1 MKVSII
7 TITYNSAQTV
17 EDTLRTVVDQDYDNL
32 EYIIIDGKSK
42 DQTLQIVDKYSD
54 RIAKIVSEKDKG
66 LYDALNK
73 GIKHATGDIV
83 GMLHSDDL
91 YANNT
96 VISKVAAKFAEDPTV
111 EGVYADLVFVNR
123 NDINKPM
130 RVWNSGVY
138 KEGSFLN
145 GWMPPHPTFFVRKEV
160 YEKFGGFNTGLKLS
174 ADYELMLRFIHINKI
189 KIAYLN
195 ETIVKMRMG
204 GVSNVSFFVK
214 LKANLED
221 KMAWKLNGLKPKV
234 STLVMKPLRKIGQ
247 YFKRVYSAMF
257 L

>member
-17 EDTLRTVVDQDYDNL
+17 EDTLRTVVDQDYKDL

-42 DQTLQIVDKYSD
+42 DNTLQVVDKYKH
-54 RIAKIVSEKDKG
+54 RISKVVSEKDKG

-73 GIKHATGDIV
+73 GIQHATGDII

-91 YANNT
+91 YAHNQ
-96 VISKVAAKFAEDPTV
+96 VLSHVVKKFEEDPTI

-123 NDINKPM
+123 NDISKPM
-130 RVWNSGVY
+130 RVWESGEY
-138 KEGSFLN
+138 KDGSFLQ
-145 GWMPPHPTFFVRKEV
+145 GWMPPHPTFFVKKEV
-160 YEKFGGFNTGLKLS
+160 YEKFGGFNIGLKLS
-174 ADYELMLRFIHINKI
+174 ADYELMLRLIHKNKI
-189 KIAYLN
+189 KVAYLR

-221 KMAWKLNGLKPKV
+221 KMAWKMNGLKPKFA
-234 STLVMKPLRKIGQ
+234 TMLMKPLRKIGQ
-247 YFKRVYSAMF
+247 YLKRAYTALF
-257 L
+257 F

>member
-17 EDTLRTVVDQDYDNL
+17 EDTIRTVVEQDYPNL
-32 EYIIIDGKSK
+32 EYLIIDGKSK
-42 DQTLQIVDKYSD
+42 DSTLKIVEKYKD
-54 RIAKIVSEKDKG
+54 RISKVISEKDNG

-73 GIKHATGDIV
+73 GIKNATGDIV

-91 YANNT
+91 YSNYQ
-96 VISKVAAKFAEDPTV
+96 VISKVVKKFEEDPTV

-123 NDINKPM
+123 NDVNKPM
-130 RVWNSGVY
+130 RVWESGEY
-138 KEGSFLN
+138 KEDAFLQ

-174 ADYELMLRFIHINKI
+174 ADYELMLRLIHKNKI
-189 KIAYLN
+189 KVSYLK

-221 KMAWKLNGLKPKV
+221 KMAWKLNGLKPNI
-234 STLVMKPLRKIGQ
+234 TTMLMKPLRKIKQ
-247 YFKRVYSAMF
+247 YFKRAYTALF